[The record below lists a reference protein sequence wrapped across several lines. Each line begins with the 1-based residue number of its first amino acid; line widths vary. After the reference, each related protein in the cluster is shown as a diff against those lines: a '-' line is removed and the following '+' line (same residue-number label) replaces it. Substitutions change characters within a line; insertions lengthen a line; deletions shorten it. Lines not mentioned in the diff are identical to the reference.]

1 MTPAETIYRLLL
13 CLYPEE
19 HRQEY
24 GRLMLLHARDLEQSA
39 REHGRVHLLV
49 LYLRLIGD
57 ALTGAAAEQWQ
68 ALYARSPF
76 QPTPWHAVLLAAI
89 PGLWL
94 ALTRR
99 YTGIVN
105 PVLSAFG
112 PIYILLLLLVPPLIW
127 RRTRQVPVWTLIPL
141 GMLVTWLILVLSFLS
156 ASLPDF
162 SRIPGFYPA
171 IFILLNLLLTTSFF
185 ATALRGRRPPVAVLL
200 IVGLMFLGVFVLVL
214 YLGQVSHGSG
224 RRQVSLAWALFEP
237 SLALLLVA
245 LGLLVARQ
253 HNVLALLVVIGG
265 YALWFG
271 DTDYLWGSPVRD
283 WPGLPLYLFS
293 LVFLFFVL
301 APAGLL
307 RAGTR
312 LKKALAFFIPVLLFL
327 TLRIVTPPLV
337 LGYSLRTTPGELFS
351 SASILLSLIL
361 GWILYSHLGRT
372 SIEDQP
378 DIPLVS
384 T

>member
-1 MTPAETIYRLLL
+1 MTQAETIYRLLL
-13 CLYPEE
+13 RLYPEE

-39 REHGRVHLLV
+39 REHGRLHLLV
-49 LYLRLIGD
+49 LYLRLIAD
-57 ALTGAAAEQWQ
+57 ALTGAATERWQ
-68 ALYARSPF
+68 ALSARSPF
-76 QPTPWHAVLLAAI
+76 QPAPWHAVLLAAL
-89 PGLWL
+89 PGLWM
-94 ALTRR
+94 ALTRG
-99 YTGIVN
+99 YADIIT
-105 PVLSAFG
+105 PVFSFNG

-127 RRTRQVPVWTLIPL
+127 WRTRQVPVWTLIPL
-141 GMLVTWLILVLSFLS
+141 GMLVTWLTLSLSFLS
-156 ASLPDF
+156 ASLPGF

-171 IFILLNLLLTTSFF
+171 NFILLNLLLAAIFF
-185 ATALRGRRPPVAVLL
+185 AIALRVRRPPVAVPL
-200 IVGLMFLGVFVLVL
+200 IVGPMFLGVFVLVL
-214 YLGQVSHGSG
+214 YLGQVSHWGG
-224 RRQVSLAWALFEP
+224 RMLHESLAWTLFEP
-237 SLALLLVA
+237 SLALPLVA

-265 YALWFG
+265 YALLG
-271 DTDYLWGSPVRD
+271 DTDYLWGSPLRE

-327 TLRIVTPPLV
+327 TLRIVTLPLL
-337 LGYSLRTTPGELFS
+337 LGHALRTTPGELFI

-372 SIEDQP
+372 SIEDLP
-378 DIPLVS
+378 DIPRVS